1 MQDVWWYKRKHEI
14 SWSPGGQPQDERL
27 ARMGPLLSAGMS
39 EDI

>member
-27 ARMGPLLSAGMS
+27 WNGIVAPRGMS
-39 EDI
+39 EVI